1 MHTDERWQL
10 YDGDGQP
17 LEGQGLP
24 GESAH
29 DENVSFGLALVWL
42 WRLQGDVLEVCLQ
55 KRALTKKRWPG
66 MYSTS
71 AGGHINI
78 GETPQQAA
86 LRECKEEIGVTLDP
100 AKLSYAGTFRV
111 ATEPQNLRS
120 VFSYQIEGDIDFR
133 FDDGEVD
140 AVEWMSYDE
149 CMTRANDPNSQLV
162 MRHYGMDYMKL
173 MMDHILREAEKA
185 RGV

>member
-1 MHTDERWQL
+1 MHSGELWQL
-10 YDGDGQP
+10 YGADGQP

-29 DENVSFGLALVWL
+29 DRNVSFGLALVWL
-42 WRLQGDVLEVCLQ
+42 WRLRGDVLEVCLQ

-71 AGGHINI
+71 AGGHINV
-78 GETPQQAA
+78 GETPQQAV
-86 LRECKEEIGVTLDP
+86 LRECRAAIGVVLDP
-100 AKLSYAGTFRV
+100 AKLKYIGTFRV
-111 ATEPQNLRS
+111 VVEPQNLRS

-140 AVEWMSYDE
+140 AIEWVPYDE
-149 CMTRANDPNSQLV
+149 FMTRASDPNGQLV
-162 MRHYGMDYMKL
+162 MRHYGMDYTKL
-173 MMDHILREAEKA
+173 MMDYIRREADRAK
-185 RGV
+185 GV